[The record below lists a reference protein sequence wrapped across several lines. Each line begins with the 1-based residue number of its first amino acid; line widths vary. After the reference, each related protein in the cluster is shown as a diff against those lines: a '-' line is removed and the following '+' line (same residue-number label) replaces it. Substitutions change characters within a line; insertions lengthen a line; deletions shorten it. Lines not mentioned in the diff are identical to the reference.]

1 LWTVIGALTYLIYS
15 RGSLDLFEV
24 VEAVAAC
31 ACIPVAAM
39 SMIGSV
45 FLDTVASAVI
55 IDRLRLITDRVQ
67 RSTPTTADFDGLL
80 REIVDAQHLVSRVA
94 AALETPTVL
103 FIIAMVAVAGDCF
116 FLGIGPQP
124 ADPEALWYKGPRE
137 MIISLGSFY
146 VIFSI
151 LSLGQ
156 PAKATSAC
164 NALGEAIN
172 ELTTKGAGV
181 PTKEQREV
189 IEHLYGYVRNIN
201 RGKRMGFMVHRKRIS
216 HSFVMS
222 MLVRAVSS
230 MAFLFPIIL
239 SLTRH
244 AKREGE
250 LQANATCA
258 C

>member
-1 LWTVIGALTYLIYS
+1 
-15 RGSLDLFEV
+15 
-24 VEAVAAC
+24 
-31 ACIPVAAM
+31 
-39 SMIGSV
+39 
-45 FLDTVASAVI
+45 
-55 IDRLRLITDRVQ
+55 
-67 RSTPTTADFDGLL
+67 
-80 REIVDAQHLVSRVA
+80 
-94 AALETPTVL
+94 
-103 FIIAMVAVAGDCF
+103 MVTVAGDCIF
-116 FLGIGPQP
+116 WGLGPQP
-124 ADPEALWYKGPRE
+124 ADPEHLWYKGPRE
-137 MIISLGSFY
+137 MIIALGSFY

-172 ELTTKGAGV
+172 ELTTKGPGV